1 MLLSRCFYGYDS
13 VVELKMRRGSSAGI
27 IPFGYLEDFVLPYEA
42 EDSFS
47 VSILKNDTG
56 ILMGIELNL

>member
-1 MLLSRCFYGYDS
+1 
-13 VVELKMRRGSSAGI
+13 MRRGSSAGI